1 MKASEMRLL
10 SEERLDAEV
19 LKLKREQMNL
29 RFRQAQGDR
38 DGLGRMRAAKR
49 EAARALT
56 ILGEKRREGA
66 S

>member
-1 MKASEMRLL
+1 MKSVDMRRLT
-10 SEERLDAEV
+10 EEQLEAEV

-38 DGLGRMRAAKR
+38 EGAARMRAARR

-56 ILGEKRREGA
+56 ILGEMRR
-66 S
+66 